1 MNSFTEQVHLRAAT
15 SDDIPAIQAV
25 DMAAGKLFDATGLI
39 DEGPDGQQPVPTDV
53 LEAGVESG
61 FLWVAVYEPD
71 HIVGFVLY
79 RKQSP
84 DLYLEQISVDPA
96 VGRRGLGARLTQKA
110 IDMADDLRLRGVILS
125 TFRDVRWNGPFYAR
139 QGFEEIPRDQMRKWM
154 FDLEDAQS
162 LSMDVKL
169 RCFMRRPG
177 RFAKNWIRL
186 PSGEKNSSNKP
197 VAEGQ
202 KT

>member
-1 MNSFTEQVHLRAAT
+1 
-15 SDDIPAIQAV
+15 
-25 DMAAGKLFDATGLI
+25 
-39 DEGPDGQQPVPTDV
+39 
-53 LEAGVESG
+53 
-61 FLWVAVYEPD
+61 
-71 HIVGFVLY
+71 
-79 RKQSP
+79 
-84 DLYLEQISVDPA
+84 
-96 VGRRGLGARLTQKA
+96 
-110 IDMADDLRLRGVILS
+110 MADDLRLRGVILS